1 MDDSLDYDIV
11 IVGAGMVGSALAC
24 ALGSQMESSQMPG
37 NPSPRIALIEA
48 NSPADWQGEYDIR
61 VSAITPASVN
71 IFHNIGA
78 WSSMESGET
87 GRVSPFRQMHVW
99 DAAGSGKIHFD
110 SADIGEPL
118 LGYIIENRVILKALE
133 TRLNELGCVNRL
145 CPVRLEGIE
154 MSTDSARVILDDG
167 QQIRCQLL
175 VGADGAS
182 SPVRQMSGINTSGWL
197 YQQHGVVAVIETSAS
212 HQETAWQ
219 RFLPT
224 GPLAFLPLPDPNL
237 CSIVWSTTP
246 QQAEALVT
254 MPEAEFLQQL
264 QQAIGD
270 HLGEMIATGPRAHFP
285 LRLQHAHEYVKPRM
299 CLVGDAAHNVHP
311 LAGQGVNLGLAD
323 VAALTEVLADAWPAS
338 DLGAMQRLRRY
349 ERWRKGENVSMMLT
363 FDGFKRLFGSQ
374 FGPLKL
380 LRNVGLNLTEAL
392 PPLKDLIMRHSLGVY
407 SDSAR
412 LSRRKTP

>member
-1 MDDSLDYDIV
+1 MGDSLDYDIV

-24 ALGSQMESSQMPG
+24 ALGSQIGGSQMPAR
-37 NPSPRIALIEA
+37 PSPRIALIEA
-48 NSPADWQGEYDIR
+48 NPAADWQGEYDTR

-71 IFHNIGA
+71 IFQNIGA
-78 WSSMESGET
+78 WSSIQAE
-87 GRVSPFRQMHVW
+87 RVSPFRQMHVW
-99 DAAGSGKIHFD
+99 DATGSGKIHFD

-118 LGYIIENRVILKALE
+118 LGYIIENRVIMKALQ

-154 MSTDSARVILDDG
+154 MSVDSARVILDDG

-182 SPVRQMSGINTSGWL
+182 SPVRQMSGINTSGWR

-212 HQETAWQ
+212 HQQTAWQ

-224 GPLAFLPLPDPNL
+224 GPLAFLPLPAANL

-254 MPEAEFLQQL
+254 MQETEFLQQL
-264 QQAIGD
+264 QLAIGD
-270 HLGEMIATGPRAHFP
+270 NLGEMIATGPRAHFP

-311 LAGQGVNLGLAD
+311 LAGQGLNLGLAD
-323 VAALTEVLADAWPAS
+323 VAALTEVLTDAWPAN
-338 DLGAMQRLRRY
+338 DLGAMKLLRRY

-374 FGPLKL
+374 FGPLRL
-380 LRNVGLNLTEAL
+380 LRNAGLNLTEGL
-392 PPLKDLIMRHSLGVY
+392 PPLKNLIMRHSLGVY

-412 LSRRKTP
+412 LSRRNTP